1 MKTDQMDLKILEVL
15 TRDPRISMRELAKKV
30 NLSAPSVAER
40 VRNMESHG
48 IIEGYTT
55 KINYKKL
62 GFTIE
67 AIINI
72 TVKNGNYERFKTH
85 IKNYAMVDF
94 CYRIS
99 GQSCYMAKI
108 VVRSLEE
115 IEEFIDSISEL
126 AHTVTYVVFSE
137 VNTIPKFL
145 ETLSE

>member
-1 MKTDQMDLKILEVL
+1 MKIDQMDLKILEVL
-15 TRDPRISMRELAKKV
+15 TQDPRISMRELAKKV

-40 VRNMESHG
+40 VRNMEYSG
-48 IIEGYTT
+48 VIEGYTT

-72 TVKNGNYERFKTH
+72 TVKNGNYERFKKH
-85 IKNYAMVDF
+85 IKNYVMVDF

-99 GQSCYMAKI
+99 GQSCYMVKI

-145 ETLSE
+145 EVLSE